1 LPVFFYEAKT
11 FYLKGGDIVLAITKE
26 RKKDLIE
33 HYTQWM
39 NQSKA
44 FVVTEYLGL
53 SMKEIDDLRSKVR
66 EAGGEFHVVKNTLGK
81 LAFDNAGLPYGEDTF
96 SGSTAFGF
104 AFEDAPALARMMTD
118 FAKSSEFLKIKAGYL
133 GKQPLTPG
141 EVKSLA
147 DLPPLPVMR
156 GKLLGVIMAPASK
169 LASVLAE
176 PGRQVAAV
184 IKAYAD
190 AGSTPASAA

>member
-1 LPVFFYEAKT
+1 
-11 FYLKGGDIVLAITKE
+11 
-26 RKKDLIE
+26 
-33 HYTQWM
+33 
-39 NQSKA
+39 
-44 FVVTEYLGL
+44 
-53 SMKEIDDLRSKVR
+53 
-66 EAGGEFHVVKNTLGK
+66 
-81 LAFDNAGLPYGEDTF
+81 
-96 SGSTAFGF
+96 
-104 AFEDAPALARMMTD
+104 MMTD

>member
-1 LPVFFYEAKT
+1 M
-11 FYLKGGDIVLAITKE
+11 AITKE

-33 HYTQWM
+33 HYSQWM
-39 NQSKA
+39 SQSRA
-44 FVVTEYLGL
+44 FIVTEYLGL
-53 SMKEIDDLRSKVR
+53 TMKEIDDLRAKVR
-66 EAGGEFHVVKNTLGK
+66 EIGGEFHVVKNTLGK
-81 LAFDNAGLPYGEDTF
+81 LAFDNAGLPYTEDTF

-104 AFEDAPALARMMTD
+104 AFEDAPALAKTMTD
-118 FAKSSEFLKIKAGYL
+118 FAKTSEFLKIKAGYL
-133 GKQPLTPG
+133 GKQQLTP
-141 EVKSLA
+141 EAVKSLA

-156 GKLLGVIMAPASK
+156 GKLLGVLMAPASK
-169 LASVLAE
+169 LAAVLAE